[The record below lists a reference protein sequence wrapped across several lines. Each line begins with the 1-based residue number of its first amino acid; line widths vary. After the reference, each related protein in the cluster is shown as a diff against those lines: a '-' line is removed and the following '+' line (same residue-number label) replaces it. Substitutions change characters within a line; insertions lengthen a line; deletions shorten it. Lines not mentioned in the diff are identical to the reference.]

1 MSYHKL
7 DKERTVYCDTDDTLI
22 AWFPENYKH
31 TEEDLIRIESDDQ
44 IHVFMKHKKHID
56 FLWKLKAQ
64 GYGIV
69 IFSAAGVN
77 WVEKVV
83 NKLGIQN
90 LPDVIMSKP
99 EFVID
104 DLLDAKK
111 IIKSVIWI
119 HPDTGDFKRNT

>member
-1 MSYHKL
+1 MYHKL
-7 DKERTVYCDTDDTLI
+7 DKDRTIYIDCDDTLI
-22 AWFPENYKH
+22 IWNPDKYIHER
-31 TEEDLIRIESDDQ
+31 EDIRWIGETKFFS
-44 IHVFMKHKKHID
+44 VLPHKKHID
-56 FLWKLKAQ
+56 FIRKIKMQ

-77 WVEKVV
+77 WAEKVV
-83 NKLGIQN
+83 KTLGIED

-119 HPDTGDFKRNT
+119 HPDRKSVV